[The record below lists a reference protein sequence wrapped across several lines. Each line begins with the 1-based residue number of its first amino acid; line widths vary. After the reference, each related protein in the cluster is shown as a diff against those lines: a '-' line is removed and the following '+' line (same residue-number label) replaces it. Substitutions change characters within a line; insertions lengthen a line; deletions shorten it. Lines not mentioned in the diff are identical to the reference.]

1 MYMNIALRLCSRK
14 FSILITGLA
23 IFTLLPLFV
32 EFLLELFF
40 AASSKDSTKIIAV
53 ETDISLIFFGIGTF
67 FVGRRVA
74 MDWTVKTE
82 KRRSQ
87 HHDLSLLECEIVG
100 FYLILLGTCIELLHI
115 LIDHTNRIFQI
126 EVFLEIL
133 TGFPIDLI
141 GLFLIGRLFL
151 HLVFEKETNKKLKNN
166 P

>member
-67 FVGRRVA
+67 FVAAGLP
-74 MDWTVKTE
+74 WTGLS
-82 KRRSQ
+82 RPRSARSQ
-87 HHDLSLLECEIVG
+87 HDDLSLLECEIIG

-115 LIDHTNRIFQI
+115 LIDHTNRYFRSKY
-126 EVFLEIL
+126 FWR
-133 TGFPIDLI
+133 F
-141 GLFLIGRLFL
+141 
-151 HLVFEKETNKKLKNN
+151 
-166 P
+166 

>member
-1 MYMNIALRLCSRK
+1 MYMNIASRLCSRK

-67 FVGRRVA
+67 FVGRRAA

-87 HHDLSLLECEIVG
+87 HHD
-100 FYLILLGTCIELLHI
+100 
-115 LIDHTNRIFQI
+115 
-126 EVFLEIL
+126 
-133 TGFPIDLI
+133 
-141 GLFLIGRLFL
+141 
-151 HLVFEKETNKKLKNN
+151 
-166 P
+166 